1 MAAVNPT
8 TDVDGRAN
16 VPSRTEIKAPGA
28 CASVDGLF
36 GLPLCVRGGEVSCGK
51 GTPTG
56 RWTCFP
62 YPSVAERGLTVL
74 TGTAKITTEV
84 FDKRVQTSQERTSC
98 SSFQRTQT
106 SPIARCR
113 RSDPARVARTIAFS
127 VSPYETGH
135 SFTDF
140 PWQRSH

>member
-62 YPSVAERGLTVL
+62 YLSFKKLQNFNRKTH
-74 TGTAKITTEV
+74 KQMR
-84 FDKRVQTSQERTSC
+84 KRKHTHPLLNE
-98 SSFQRTQT
+98 
-106 SPIARCR
+106 A
-113 RSDPARVARTIAFS
+113 
-127 VSPYETGH
+127 
-135 SFTDF
+135 
-140 PWQRSH
+140 